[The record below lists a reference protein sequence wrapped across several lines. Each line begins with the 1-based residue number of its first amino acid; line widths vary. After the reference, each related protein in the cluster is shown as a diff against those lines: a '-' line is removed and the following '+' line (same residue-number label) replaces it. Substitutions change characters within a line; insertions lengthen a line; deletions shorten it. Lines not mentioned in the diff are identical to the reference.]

1 MLCINKSVC
10 VYVNV
15 ERHGDG
21 DWQWGSRQ
29 AGEWSEEKE
38 LNVRASES
46 QVLRRH
52 RRSVQGRV
60 WNSVC
65 NKLPHGC
72 TPGSVCAWLCAWSVG
87 SKLCLR
93 RAGVGSGKQT
103 PCNPVALLS
112 VRSVVSSS
120 WWTEG
125 GNASCL
131 RKQKRNPDFPM
142 MFLFPNNKRHLYL
155 IWLSL

>member
-72 TPGSVCAWLCAWSVG
+72 VCMEVCVHGSVPGALGVSFVSG
-87 SKLCLR
+87 GRESGQVSR
-93 RAGVGSGKQT
+93 RPVT
-103 PCNPVALLS
+103 P
-112 VRSVVSSS
+112 
-120 WWTEG
+120 
-125 GNASCL
+125 
-131 RKQKRNPDFPM
+131 
-142 MFLFPNNKRHLYL
+142 
-155 IWLSL
+155 WLSWVWGQLFLVHGEQREEMLPVLESKKEILTSLWCFYFRITKGIYT